1 MATQERPRLDPATA
15 RQVIDPSSYAE
26 WDGLLDTFDRLRAET
41 PVAWVEPEDGG
52 VHPPF
57 WLVTRYD
64 DVMRM
69 SKDNAT
75 FLNNPHTVVFSL
87 TEGIEFAKAFSGG
100 SEHMV
105 ASLVTFDAPIH
116 MKYRKLTQ
124 EWFMPKNL
132 RTVEDEIRAI
142 AHAAVD
148 RLLAGGGE
156 ADFVK
161 TVAAPYPLHVV
172 MQILGVPEEDE
183 PRMLMLTQ
191 QMFGGSDEDLNQSG
205 MKDLPPEA
213 ITQLVAGAVKDFEAY
228 FAKLTAERRASPTAD
243 VASTIANAV
252 IDGEPLNDRDMMGYY
267 IILAAAGHD
276 TTSASTA
283 GAMLALA
290 RDPEQWARVRADRSL
305 LPGIVEEAIRW
316 TTPVQHFMRTA
327 AEDTEVGGQ
336 PIAKGD
342 WLMMNYVAANHDPA
356 HFENPRRFDAAR
368 SPNRHLAFGAG
379 AHQCLG
385 LHLAR
390 LEIANPLRDA
400 ARPDRDGRTG
410 RRTGAQQ
417 IDLRRRAEDP
427 AATLHP
433 GLIRPAYG
441 HDGPRHG
448 PGVTQSRGK
457 NLSVYARSRQLARKG
472 VGLRKNGVSL
482 CDRMSGCAG
491 ETSACDAPE

>member
-1 MATQERPRLDPATA
+1 MATQEKPRLDPVTA
-15 RQVIDPSSYAE
+15 RAVIDPASYAA
-26 WDGLLDTFDRLRAET
+26 WDPLLDTFDRLREET
-41 PVAWVEPEDGG
+41 PVAWVEANDDAI
-52 VHPPF
+52 HPPF

-132 RTVEDEIRAI
+132 RGIEDEIRHI
-142 AHAAVD
+142 AQATVQRMIDAGPEVD
-148 RLLAGGGE
+148 FCKL
-156 ADFVK
+156 VS
-161 TVAAPYPLHVV
+161 APYPLHVV
-172 MQILGVPEEDE
+172 MQILGVPEDDE
-183 PRMLMLTQ
+183 PRMLTLTQ

-205 MKDLPPEA
+205 MKDLPPDV
-213 ITQLVAGAVKDFEAY
+213 ITQIVAGAVKDFEAY
-228 FAKLTAERRASPTAD
+228 FAKLTAEKRANPTGD

-252 IDGEPLNDRDMMGYY
+252 VDGEPLNDRDMMGYY
-267 IILAAAGHD
+267 IIVAAAGHD

-290 RDPEQWARVRADRSL
+290 QDPDQWAKVKADRSL
-305 LPGIVEEAIRW
+305 LGGIVEEAIRW

-336 PIAKGD
+336 KIAKGD

-356 HFENPRRFDAAR
+356 VFDDPRKFDAAR

-390 LEIANPLRDA
+390 LEMRILFEVLLDRIESIELAGEPARSKSTFVGGLKTLPLRF
-400 ARPDRDGRTG
+400 
-410 RRTGAQQ
+410 
-417 IDLRRRAEDP
+417 
-427 AATLHP
+427 
-433 GLIRPAYG
+433 
-441 HDGPRHG
+441 
-448 PGVTQSRGK
+448 K
-457 NLSVYARSRQLARKG
+457 
-472 VGLRKNGVSL
+472 
-482 CDRMSGCAG
+482 
-491 ETSACDAPE
+491 SA